1 MSYWD
6 ITPKEYEKQE
16 QEQIEELNQ
25 TGSFGPN
32 YKEYIRKDSSRFP
45 IFIRGFILSD
55 VDGRKLV
62 WGIIEDL
69 TKKLSWRIERVFI
82 ECVWVLKLKV

>member
-1 MSYWD
+1 
-6 ITPKEYEKQE
+6 
-16 QEQIEELNQ
+16 
-25 TGSFGPN
+25 
-32 YKEYIRKDSSRFP
+32 
-45 IFIRGFILSD
+45 LSD

-69 TKKLSWRIERVFI
+69 TKKLSWRIQRMFI